1 MLRWLL
7 LGFTSKSLLTLC
19 VLPRNMGVPE
29 GQSCSRCG
37 ALMDPV
43 LAKSGSSA
51 DRFPDYAPYASAVA
65 ASMSAPVSDTAKSP
79 LAFSSTAA
87 SLVRALERA
96 ADRTA
101 TTIAQG
107 TKQTSIE
114 VRTRLNEVVQ
124 WTMASLRTNGNDGV
138 PCPPVIARE
147 YVSTLKVNFLAEL
160 ESTSDLN
167 ANEVVRSLIKL
178 DEAEDAWRRT
188 DRGKFISRLTGADC
202 ADAVV
207 AIAHDIR
214 SPLCSIL
221 LLVDALRQT
230 EKAAANPIRER
241 QLGLIYGAAF
251 GLSTT
256 VSNLIGAARGEGLVQ
271 GKAMPFSVS
280 EMMHS
285 VSAIVQPMC
294 EEKGIPLGMEFPKQD
309 ARIGHSSGIQ
319 QALVNLTSNALRYTD
334 AGWVAMGC
342 TEVSEERLEFWVE
355 DTGPGIPDDVL
366 ERLCYGFPPEGV
378 KLRFSSAG
386 LGLAIVRT
394 LVEAMGSSLQVDSGT
409 DGTRFSFVLSLPIV
423 H

>member
-1 MLRWLL
+1 MA
-7 LGFTSKSLLTLC
+7 
-19 VLPRNMGVPE
+19 
-29 GQSCSRCG
+29 Q
-37 ALMDPV
+37 MDPT
-43 LAKSGSSA
+43 ATKSASSMSSY
-51 DRFPDYAPYASAVA
+51 PDY
-65 ASMSAPVSDTAKSP
+65 
-79 LAFSSTAA
+79 FSSSPPASSGNAAQSERGLTQSTTQSTRSAA
-87 SLVRALERA
+87 SLLRALELA

-101 TTIAQG
+101 TTIALG
-107 TKQTSIE
+107 TKQTSVE
-114 VRTRLNEVVQ
+114 VRERLNEVIG
-124 WTMASLRTNGNDGV
+124 WLSAGLRNKTPESTPV
-138 PCPPVIARE
+138 PPLIARE
-147 YVSTLKVNFLAEL
+147 YVATLKANFLSEL
-160 ESTSDLN
+160 TTATDLN
-167 ANEVVRSLIKL
+167 ANEVVRTLIRL
-178 DEAEDAWRRT
+178 DDAEEAWRRT

-221 LLVDALRQT
+221 LLVDALRHS

-271 GKAMPFSVS
+271 GQPMPFSVS
-280 EMMHS
+280 ETMHS

-294 EEKGIPLGMEFPKQD
+294 EEKGIPLGMEFPEND
-309 ARIGHSSGIQ
+309 ARVGHASAIQ
-319 QALVNLTSNALRYTD
+319 QALVNLASNALRYTD

-342 TEVSEERLEFWVE
+342 SEITGERVEFWVE

-394 LVEAMGSSLQVDSGT
+394 LVEAMGSTLQVDSGSE
-409 DGTRFSFVLSLPIV
+409 GTRFSFVLSLPV
-423 H
+423 LQ

>member
-1 MLRWLL
+1 MA
-7 LGFTSKSLLTLC
+7 
-19 VLPRNMGVPE
+19 
-29 GQSCSRCG
+29 Q
-37 ALMDPV
+37 MDPV
-43 LAKSGSSA
+43 VAKNSSA
-51 DRFPDYAPYASAVA
+51 PGSFQDYAPYVPAIASA
-65 ASMSAPVSDTAKSP
+65 ASAGGAPTTEPKPTTPCTCSAGA
-79 LAFSSTAA
+79 L
-87 SLVRALERA
+87 LRALEQA

-114 VRTRLNEVVQ
+114 VRDRLSEVVQ
-124 WTMASLRTNGNDGV
+124 WLGASLSTTGSDAP

-160 ESTSDLN
+160 ANTADLN
-167 ANEVVRSLIKL
+167 ANEVVRTLIKL
-178 DEAEDAWRRT
+178 DEAEDAWRQT

-221 LLVDALRQT
+221 LLVDALRHA

-271 GKAMPFSVS
+271 GKPMPFSAS

-294 EEKGIPLGMEFPKQD
+294 EEKGIPLGMEFPEND
-309 ARIGHSSGIQ
+309 ARIGHSSAIQ

-342 TEVSEERLEFWVE
+342 SEVGEERVEFWVE

-394 LVEAMGSSLQVDSGT
+394 LVEAMGSTLQVDSGS
-409 DGTRFSFVLSLPIV
+409 DGTRFSFVLTLPLLQ
-423 H
+423 

>member
-1 MLRWLL
+1 
-7 LGFTSKSLLTLC
+7 
-19 VLPRNMGVPE
+19 
-29 GQSCSRCG
+29 
-37 ALMDPV
+37 
-43 LAKSGSSA
+43 
-51 DRFPDYAPYASAVA
+51 
-65 ASMSAPVSDTAKSP
+65 
-79 LAFSSTAA
+79 
-87 SLVRALERA
+87 
-96 ADRTA
+96 
-101 TTIAQG
+101 
-107 TKQTSIE
+107 
-114 VRTRLNEVVQ
+114 
-124 WTMASLRTNGNDGV
+124 
-138 PCPPVIARE
+138 
-147 YVSTLKVNFLAEL
+147 
-160 ESTSDLN
+160 
-167 ANEVVRSLIKL
+167 LIKL
-178 DEAEDAWRRT
+178 DEAEDAWRQT

-221 LLVDALRQT
+221 LLVDALRHA

-271 GKAMPFSVS
+271 GKPMAFSVS

-294 EEKGIPLGMEFPKQD
+294 EEKGIPLGMEFPEDD
-309 ARIGHSSGIQ
+309 ARIGHSSAIQ

-342 TEVSEERLEFWVE
+342 SEVNEDRVEFWVE

-394 LVEAMGSSLQVDSGT
+394 LVEAMGSTLQVDSGT
-409 DGTRFSFVLSLPIV
+409 DGTRFSFVLALPLIR
-423 H
+423 

>member
-1 MLRWLL
+1 
-7 LGFTSKSLLTLC
+7 
-19 VLPRNMGVPE
+19 
-29 GQSCSRCG
+29 
-37 ALMDPV
+37 MDP
-43 LAKSGSSA
+43 L
-51 DRFPDYAPYASAVA
+51 DRSEAFNTITSASAVR
-65 ASMSAPVSDTAKSP
+65 
-79 LAFSSTAA
+79 AFSPDSSPAVFGASASRNGAKAVPTPRPSRNLPTNLLARAIQTATDVTSVSIA
-87 SLVRALERA
+87 EATRQSIEDVRAQLKEVTDWLAPGVLTLPTPEPVRPPTIPRDYIA
-96 ADRTA
+96 AFR
-101 TTIAQG
+101 
-107 TKQTSIE
+107 KNL
-114 VRTRLNEVVQ
+114 LNELDAVRGLD
-124 WTMASLRTNGNDGV
+124 AG
-138 PCPPVIARE
+138 
-147 YVSTLKVNFLAEL
+147 
-160 ESTSDLN
+160 
-167 ANEVVRSLIKL
+167 EVVRLMLKV
-178 DEAEDAWRRT
+178 DEASEGWKQT

-221 LLVDALRQT
+221 LLVDALRKT
-230 EKAAANPIRER
+230 EKAAVNPIRER

-256 VSNLIGAARGEGLVQ
+256 VSNLIGAARGEDLVQ
-271 GKAMPFSVS
+271 GKAMPFSIS

-294 EEKGIPLGMEFPKQD
+294 EEKGIPLDVELPKHD
-309 ARIGHSSGIQ
+309 ARIGHSSAIQ
-319 QALVNLTSNALRYTD
+319 QSLVNLTSNALRYTD

-342 TEVSEERLEFWVE
+342 TEVSEDRVEFWVE

-394 LVEAMGSSLQVDSGT
+394 LVEAMGSTLQVDSGPS
-409 DGTRFSFVLSLPIV
+409 GTRFSFVLALPIV

>member
-1 MLRWLL
+1 L
-7 LGFTSKSLLTLC
+7 
-19 VLPRNMGVPE
+19 
-29 GQSCSRCG
+29 
-37 ALMDPV
+37 
-43 LAKSGSSA
+43 
-51 DRFPDYAPYASAVA
+51 
-65 ASMSAPVSDTAKSP
+65 
-79 LAFSSTAA
+79 
-87 SLVRALERA
+87 A

-101 TTIAQG
+101 TTIALG
-107 TKQTSIE
+107 TKQTSVE
-114 VRTRLNEVVQ
+114 VRERLNEVIG
-124 WTMASLRTNGNDGV
+124 WLSAGLRNKAPESTPV
-138 PCPPVIARE
+138 PPVIARE
-147 YVSTLKVNFLAEL
+147 YVSTLKANFLSEL
-160 ESTSDLN
+160 TSATDLN
-167 ANEVVRSLIKL
+167 ANEVVRTLIRL
-178 DEAEDAWRRT
+178 DDAEEAWRRT

-221 LLVDALRQT
+221 LLVDALRHS

-271 GKAMPFSVS
+271 GQPMPFSVS
-280 EMMHS
+280 ETMHS

-294 EEKGIPLGMEFPKQD
+294 EEKGIPLGMEFPESD
-309 ARIGHSSGIQ
+309 ARVGHASAIQ
-319 QALVNLTSNALRYTD
+319 QALVNLASNALRYTD

-342 TEVSEERLEFWVE
+342 SEISGERVEFWVE

-394 LVEAMGSSLQVDSGT
+394 LVEAMGSTLQVDSGS
-409 DGTRFSFVLSLPIV
+409 DGTRFSFVLSLPV
-423 H
+423 LQ

>member
-1 MLRWLL
+1 MA
-7 LGFTSKSLLTLC
+7 
-19 VLPRNMGVPE
+19 
-29 GQSCSRCG
+29 Q
-37 ALMDPV
+37 MDPT
-43 LAKSGSSA
+43 ATNS
-51 DRFPDYAPYASAVA
+51 A
-65 ASMSAPVSDTAKSP
+65 ASMSSYPDY
-79 LAFSSTAA
+79 FSSSPPGSSGNAAQASERGLSQSTTQSRSAA
-87 SLVRALERA
+87 SLLRALELA

-101 TTIAQG
+101 TTIALG
-107 TKQTSIE
+107 TKQTSVE
-114 VRTRLNEVVQ
+114 VRERLNEVIG
-124 WTMASLRTNGNDGV
+124 WLSAGLRNKAPESTPV
-138 PCPPVIARE
+138 PPVIARE
-147 YVSTLKVNFLAEL
+147 YVSTLKANFLSEL
-160 ESTSDLN
+160 TTATDLN
-167 ANEVVRSLIKL
+167 ANEVVRTLIRL
-178 DEAEDAWRRT
+178 DDAEEAWRRT

-221 LLVDALRQT
+221 LLVDALRHS

-271 GKAMPFSVS
+271 GQPMPFSVS
-280 EMMHS
+280 ETMHS

-294 EEKGIPLGMEFPKQD
+294 EEKGIPLGMEFPEND
-309 ARIGHSSGIQ
+309 ARVGHASAIQ
-319 QALVNLTSNALRYTD
+319 QALVNLASNALRYTD

-342 TEVSEERLEFWVE
+342 SEISGERVEFWVE

-394 LVEAMGSSLQVDSGT
+394 LVEAMGSTLQVDSGS
-409 DGTRFSFVLSLPIV
+409 DGTRFSFVLSLPV
-423 H
+423 LQ